1 MARILLGV
9 TGSVAATKTT
19 LLYQMLL
26 ESGHNIRVLAT
37 DRSLHFF
44 NPKHLNHADN
54 PVIYKEIFFTDEDEW
69 NGRGPN
75 NKYQRGDIVLHIDLS
90 RWAEVLLVAP
100 LDANSLSKFAMGLT
114 EGCLCSVWRAWDW
127 TKPVIL
133 APAMNTIMWD
143 HPVTRR
149 HIYTISEDS
158 GLFSNISSFHN
169 NAQDLIDEINSK
181 GKHFVILPPITKK
194 LACGDEGMGAM
205 AEITAIIEQVNK
217 LSLSKGL

>member
-9 TGSVAATKTT
+9 TGSVAATKTP

-26 ESGHNIRVLAT
+26 ESGHKTRVLAT

-44 NPKHLNHADN
+44 NPNHLNPADN
-54 PVIYKEIFFTDEDEW
+54 PFINAETFFTDEDEW
-69 NGRGPN
+69 NGGGPN
-75 NKYQRGDIVLHIDLS
+75 NKYQRGDSVLHIDLS
-90 RWAEVLLVAP
+90 RWAELLLVAP

-114 EGCLCSVWRAWDW
+114 EGCLFSVWRAWDW

-133 APAMNTIMWD
+133 APAMNTTMWD

-158 GLFSNISSFHN
+158 GLFSNISGSHN
-169 NAQDLIDEINSK
+169 DALDLIDEINSK

-205 AEITAIIEQVNK
+205 AEISTIIQQVNR
-217 LSLSKGL
+217 LFLSK